1 MPSGCMGTF
10 TLSVRIGRR
19 PLTVLGVHSEEG
31 RVVEDSGEGGKRK
44 GRGKREGRGDEG
56 REEGAVGW
64 VMEKRAEGRWKR
76 EGM

>member
-1 MPSGCMGTF
+1 M
-10 TLSVRIGRR
+10 
-19 PLTVLGVHSEEG
+19 GVHSEEEG
-31 RVVEDSGEGGKRK
+31 REGEESREGGKRK
-44 GRGKREGRGDEG
+44 RRGKRERRGDEG